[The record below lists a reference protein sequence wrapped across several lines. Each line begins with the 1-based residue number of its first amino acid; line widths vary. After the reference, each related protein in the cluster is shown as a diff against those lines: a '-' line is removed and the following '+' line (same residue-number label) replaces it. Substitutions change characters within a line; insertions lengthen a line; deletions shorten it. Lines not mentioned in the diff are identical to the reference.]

1 VVFLKKTLNNR
12 IITKII
18 IVTLILALCVS
29 IVCACGGAA
38 DYDGG
43 YDNQN
48 GSSVSPG
55 TVPDDLKDLKL
66 IYEAR
71 ITVETEDYNK
81 YIEELQ
87 LKINQYGGY
96 ISSSRENTTE
106 TLKRGV
112 LTIRVPSENF
122 NEMKA
127 ATANNGVVVSSSHE
141 VKDVTESYMDIEGRL
156 TTLKAERDA
165 LNAMLEK
172 AYDVSTMLQ
181 IRKEINNLNI
191 EIESYQRQLNKYD
204 NQIAYSTI
212 TLTVEQEIESEGSSG
227 LVIFLILLFILPET
241 LLCIGI
247 IVFII
252 VFNKRKK
259 SKKLKGE

>member
-1 VVFLKKTLNNR
+1 MRKISNNR

-18 IVTLILALCVS
+18 IVTLILALFVS
-29 IVCACGGAA
+29 FVCACGEAS
-38 DYDGG
+38 DFNSG
-43 YDNQN
+43 YDNEN

-87 LKINQYGGY
+87 SKINQYGGY

-106 TLKRGV
+106 SLKRGV

-122 NEMKA
+122 SDMKA
-127 ATANNGVVVSSSHE
+127 AAANNGVVVSSSHE

-204 NQIAYSTI
+204 SQIAYSTI
-212 TLTVEQEIESEGSSG
+212 TLTVEQEIDTDGGSG
-227 LVIFLILLFILPET
+227 LVIFLLLLFVLPET
-241 LLCIGI
+241 ILVLGI

-252 VFNKRKK
+252 VFKKRKK
-259 SKKLKGE
+259 SKKFKDE

>member
-1 VVFLKKTLNNR
+1 MKISNNR
-12 IITKII
+12 TITKII
-18 IVTLILALCVS
+18 IVTLILAMLGMV
-29 IVCACGGAA
+29 ICACGGDA
-38 DYDGG
+38 DYNGG

-55 TVPDDLKDLKL
+55 TVPDDMKELKL

-96 ISSSRENTTE
+96 ISSSSENTTE
-106 TLKRGV
+106 TYKRGV

-122 NEMKA
+122 SEMKA
-127 ATANNGVVVSSSHE
+127 ATANNGVVVNSSHE
-141 VKDVTESYMDIEGRL
+141 VLDVTESYMDIDGRL
-156 TTLKAERDA
+156 KALKAERDA

-172 AYDVSTMLQ
+172 AEDVSTMLQ
-181 IRKEINNLNI
+181 IRKEINALNI

-204 NQIAYSTI
+204 SQIAYSTI
-212 TLTVEQEIESEGSSG
+212 TLTVKQEIDNGGSG
-227 LVIFLILLFILPET
+227 LVIFLILLFILPESF
-241 LLCIGI
+241 LCIGI

-252 VFNKRKK
+252 VFAKRKK